1 MYITITRQHMGEQ
14 FSQSSEDF
22 VAYLEKE
29 NEGKSPEFQE
39 HFFDQYNDRISP
51 EQVVKEIDGNT
62 AKLKKREPK
71 FYSLTLNPSQRELKH
86 INNDP
91 ALLRRY
97 VREAMKDY
105 AAGFNRKE
113 PVSVDSIK
121 YYAKI
126 EHGRTFK
133 GFDKKVQENQPYRA
147 QIARLENEIRKI
159 HQGELQ
165 GSIQKR
171 QKQIEKLIEQTP
183 HKIDGVPI
191 KQGMAK
197 PGQQT
202 HVHLIISRKDV
213 TNRFSLS
220 PGSSHKGSEA
230 QLNGQDVKRGFK
242 RDEFFEK
249 AEKTFDRL
257 FGYDRN
263 FAEHYRNRKTFVRDP
278 KTYFA
283 QMMGLPTSERGL
295 ALRIL
300 NESGLNVPNLNIP
313 ANKVQL
319 AVKTFHKLKR
329 AMQVTQKSSSIE
341 I

>member
-1 MYITITRQHMGEQ
+1 MGER
-14 FSQSSEDF
+14 FSQSSADF

-29 NEGKSPEFQE
+29 NEGKSPELQE

-51 EQVVKEIDGNT
+51 EKVVKEIDGNT
-62 AKLKKREPK
+62 DRLKKREPK
-71 FYSLTLNPSQRELKH
+71 FYSLTLNPSQRELKA

-97 VREAMKDY
+97 VREAIKDY
-105 AAGFNRKE
+105 AASFYRNRKVHVNE
-113 PVSVDSIK
+113 IK

-133 GFDKKVQENQPYRA
+133 GFDKKVRENQPYRA
-147 QIARLENEIRKI
+147 KIAQLENEIRKI
-159 HQGELQ
+159 HRGELQ

-197 PGQQT
+197 PGLQT
-202 HVHLIISRKDV
+202 HVHIIVSRKDV

-230 QLNGQDVKRGFK
+230 ELNGQSVKRGFK

-249 AEKTFDRL
+249 AEKTFDKL

-263 FAEHYRNRKTFVRDP
+263 FAEQYLNRKTFVKDP

-283 QMMGLPTSERGL
+283 QLMGLPTSERGL
-295 ALRIL
+295 ALKIL

-313 ANKVQL
+313 TSKVQL

-329 AMQVTQKSSSIE
+329 AMQVAQKSSSIE

>member
-1 MYITITRQHMGEQ
+1 MGER
-14 FSQSSEDF
+14 FSQSSADF

-29 NEGKSPEFQE
+29 NEGKSPELQE
-39 HFFDQYNDRISP
+39 HFFDQYNNWISP
-51 EQVVKEIDGNT
+51 EKVVKEIDGNT

-71 FYSLTLNPSQRELKH
+71 FYSLTLNPSQRELRH

-105 AAGFNRKE
+105 AASFYRKHA
-113 PVSVDSIK
+113 VSVDSIK

-133 GFDKKVQENQPYRA
+133 GFDKKVRENQSYRA
-147 QIARLENEIRKI
+147 KIVRLENEIRKI
-159 HQGELQ
+159 HRGELR
-165 GSIQKR
+165 GSIRKR
-171 QKQIEKLIEQTP
+171 QRQIEKLIEQTP

-197 PGQQT
+197 PGLQT
-202 HVHLIISRKDV
+202 HVHIIVSRKDI

-220 PGSSHKGSEA
+220 PGSLYKESET

-249 AEKTFDRL
+249 AEKTFDTL

-263 FAEHYRNRKTFVRDP
+263 FAEHYRNRKTFVKDP
-278 KTYFA
+278 RTYFA
-283 QMMGLPTSERGL
+283 QLMGLPVSERGL
-295 ALRIL
+295 ALKIL
-300 NESGLNVPNLNIP
+300 NESGLPVYKLNIP
-313 ANKVQL
+313 TNKVQL

-329 AMQVTQKSSSIE
+329 AMQVAQKSTSIE

>member
-1 MYITITRQHMGEQ
+1 MYITVTRQHMDQ
-14 FSQSSEDF
+14 TFSQSSADF
-22 VAYLEKE
+22 VTYLEKE
-29 NEGKSPEFQE
+29 NKGKSFDLQE

-51 EQVVKEIDGNT
+51 EQVIAEIDGNT

-71 FYSLTLNPSQRELKH
+71 FYSLTLNPSQRELKA

-91 ALLRRY
+91 TLLRRY

-105 AAGFNRKE
+105 AASFYRKT

-133 GFDKKVQENQPYRA
+133 GFDKKVKENQPYRA
-147 QIARLENEIRKI
+147 EIARLNNEIRKI
-159 HQGELQ
+159 HRGELQ
-165 GSIQKR
+165 GSIKKR
-171 QKQIEKLIEQTP
+171 QKQIEKLIEQTL

-197 PGQQT
+197 PGLQT
-202 HVHLIISRKDV
+202 HVHIIVSRKDV

-220 PGSSHKGSEA
+220 PGSSYKESEA
-230 QLNGQDVKRGFK
+230 KLNGETVKRGFK
-242 RDEFFEK
+242 RDQFFEN
-249 AEKTFDRL
+249 AEKTFDKL

-278 KTYFA
+278 TTYFA
-283 QMMGLPTSERGL
+283 QLTGLPVSERGL
-295 ALRIL
+295 ALKIL

-329 AMQVTQKSSSIE
+329 AMQVAQKSTSIE